1 MEHEIQYVRIG
12 DYEYPAIDYN
22 RDRRPIGH
30 WGMLRMH

>member
-1 MEHEIQYVRIG
+1 MEHEIQYIRIG

-30 WGMLRMH
+30 W